1 MKKNLTRLVL
11 LFSSITTYSQIGV
24 NTATPNATL
33 DVRSSANDLSKTDGI
48 IVPKLTGDQLKLKD
62 SLYGTDQIGT
72 IIYATTAVL
81 SPTVKTAAVTSQG
94 FYYFDGNKWVKIQ
107 AGIPT
112 GDPTPD
118 AFIDDP
124 TNAMVKLGA
133 SSSGNTRATG
143 ADFVVKDNGNTGIG
157 TSSPSQKLDVNG
169 IAKADKVAIGANYTS
184 AALYVKNNIAAEPIL
199 GLASSD
205 NIYRMYV
212 QDGGNVGIGTSSPSQ
227 KLDVNGIAKADKV
240 AVGANYTSAALY
252 VKNNIAAEPIL
263 GLASSDNIYR
273 MYVQDGGNVGINT
286 NSPSQ
291 KLDVDGNIRLR
302 NVPGATN
309 LQPTDRI
316 MILSD
321 DGTGKKVNVSTLK
334 SDIDTNIYNTNG
346 TLTSDRTV
354 NLDGKNMFF
363 EGPSSTIGIRSKN
376 SSPSEIYLHM
386 DNNGT
391 NLPTNQI
398 VGKINFSGKVGGSN
412 KYLAGI
418 RATYVGNGSN
428 TLADLRFSVN
438 DADNQNMVLSS
449 EGRLGIG
456 TGSPLQ
462 KLDVMGNARISE
474 KLAVGSNWT
483 GAGLSVVNSVAS
495 EPILVLSNASNTKQ
509 LTVQNNGNVG
519 IGVSAPDERLD
530 INGTAK
536 LRNVPNGD
544 SDDKILVIANDGT
557 VKKKGLDLP
566 PSPSFALYAS
576 SNSYVWRNA
585 DNVHR
590 ELNLNVTNKI
600 YSAYIERIDSNKFR
614 VKKNGIYSIEVWGMF
629 ANVPY
634 SSAPGSGRGCSI
646 QLTVAGN
653 GFQQIGDRW
662 SEGAATANF
671 TKTVIL
677 NQGQVISTESICVR
691 EGNQRYQTAPGS
703 SIFVTYMPL

>member
-24 NTATPNATL
+24 NTATPKATL
-33 DVRSSANDLSKTDGI
+33 DVRSSASDPSKTDGI

-62 SLYGTDQIGT
+62 NLYGTEHIGT
-72 IIYATTAVL
+72 IIYATAAVSSS
-81 SPTVKTAAVTSQG
+81 SPTIKTAAVTSQG
-94 FYYFDGNKWVKIQ
+94 FYYFDGNKWVKMQ
-107 AGIPT
+107 T
-112 GDPTPD
+112 DMKSSDPTPD

-212 QDGGNVGIGTSSPSQ
+212 QDDGNVGIATTSPTQ
-227 KLDVNGIAKADKV
+227 KLDVNG
-240 AVGANYTSAALY
+240 
-252 VKNNIAAEPIL
+252 
-263 GLASSDNIYR
+263 
-273 MYVQDGGNVGINT
+273 NV
-286 NSPSQ
+286 
-291 KLDVDGNIRLR
+291 RLR

-321 DGTGKKVNVSTLK
+321 DGTGKKVNVSALK

-376 SSPSEIYLHM
+376 SSPSEIYLHR

-428 TLADLRFSVN
+428 TLADLRFSIN

-462 KLDVMGNARISE
+462 KLDVIGNTRISE

-495 EPILVLSNASNTKQ
+495 EPILVLSNASNTKK
-509 LTVQNNGNVG
+509 LTVQNDGNVG
-519 IGVSAPDERLD
+519 IGVSAPDEKLD

-585 DNVHR
+585 DGVHR

-662 SEGAATANF
+662 IDGTATANF

-677 NQGQVISTESICVR
+677 NQGQVISTESVCKR
-691 EGNQRYQTAPGS
+691 EGNQQYQTAPGS